1 VEKIKVTD
9 RNRLFK
15 LLAWLALLPVL
26 VVVYYPALHGPFLL
40 DDGAGIV
47 GNSEFRS
54 FSLKNLTML
63 VRGHA
68 DARAYDH
75 HAIPGLVSMIDH
87 AWSGV
92 DPFGYH
98 LTNLAIHWA
107 NCGLILLLFV
117 AVWREVA
124 ADEGRLALW
133 MGVCL
138 MAIWAVHPFSTM
150 PVAYITGRTE
160 SLTVMF
166 YVLALLAFLRGWE
179 WASIPLGVAS
189 ILSKEVAVTLPG
201 AILMVDWAR
210 GGVGIVPTLLRRWR
224 YYTGL
229 TIVWL
234 VMIVYHLRGGRSQQ
248 IGSEGQVLAPV
259 LVYFKVEC
267 GVIASYASKLFWPAN
282 LQFYPFY
289 RPATELRQWV
299 PQLAGLVVY
308 LGIALYCLRRSR
320 WLGITLLFPLLV
332 LLPTSSFIPIP
343 MEPAM
348 EYRMYLPSA
357 ALIGLMVV
365 GLWQRVSPMWARIA
379 VVALV
384 AVPLAV
390 VSHLRSR
397 DYETS
402 VKLHEQQ
409 VSVDPK
415 SLTGLEALAGGY
427 RTMGFPDRAI
437 AAAWKLVDYS
447 LEDNNK
453 EFAGR
458 GFNAL
463 GNIESDRRN
472 YAAARDYFKR
482 ATDIAGSNAAWLSL
496 ANVQVQ
502 LYELKDADVTLNRLL
517 STTPDHPEALL
528 LLFES
533 KISAKNYDEA
543 EKILEKFLTL
553 YPERRE
559 ELDVQKTRLMHMKR
573 KEADGGEPLMKERP
587 KP

>member
-1 VEKIKVTD
+1 MIAD
-9 RNRLFK
+9 RNRLFRV
-15 LLAWLALLPVL
+15 LAWLALLPVL
-26 VVVYYPALHGPFLL
+26 LVVYYPALHAPFLL

-68 DARAYDH
+68 DARTYDH

-87 AWSGV
+87 AWAGV

-107 NCGLILLLFV
+107 NCGLILLLFL
-117 AVWREVA
+117 AVWREVK
-124 ADEGRLALW
+124 ADEGGRALW
-133 MGVCL
+133 MGVCA

-150 PVAYITGRTE
+150 PVGYITCRTE
-160 SLTVMF
+160 SLMVMF
-166 YVLALLAFLRGWE
+166 YVLSLLAFLRGWE
-179 WASIPLGVAS
+179 WASVPLGVAS

-248 IGSEGQVLAPV
+248 IGSEGQVLAPIW
-259 LVYFKVEC
+259 VYFKVEC
-267 GVIASYASKLFWPAN
+267 GVIAGYASKLFWPAK

-289 RPATELRQWV
+289 RPAAEWWQWM
-299 PQLAGLVVY
+299 PQLAGLVAYFGV
-308 LGIALYCLRRSR
+308 ALYCLRRSR
-320 WLGITLLFPLLV
+320 WVGVILLFPLLV

-365 GLWQRVSPMWARIA
+365 GLWRLASPKWVPIA
-379 VVALV
+379 VVV
-384 AVPLAV
+384 AVAIPLAV

-427 RTMGFPDRAI
+427 STMGFLDRAS
-437 AAAWKLVDYS
+437 ATAWKLVDYS

-458 GFNAL
+458 GFNIL
-463 GNIESDRRN
+463 GNIENERGN
-472 YAAARDYFKR
+472 YPAARDYFKR

-496 ANVQVQ
+496 ANVQVR
-502 LYELKDADVTLNRLL
+502 LYELKDAEVTLNRLL
-517 STTPDHPEALL
+517 ATTPDHPEAMLL
-528 LLFES
+528 LYES
-533 KISAKNYDEA
+533 KMSAKNYEEA
-543 EKILEKFLTL
+543 ERILDKFLLL
-553 YPERRE
+553 YPDRRE

-573 KEADGGEPLMKERP
+573 KQAEGGDPLVKERP
-587 KP
+587 RP